1 MALKKKLVSLFLFCL
16 GTCIQAQEPE
26 EAFDRGFDAF
36 EAKNYQVAAELW
48 QKAAQEGHV
57 RAQNGLGVL
66 YRDGL
71 GVDQNPEKAI
81 SWFYMSADNGYA
93 FGMDNLASFY
103 IDQGGAR
110 EMEVEAYKWL
120 FIATAINFDERAN
133 YKLYIL
139 STKLERSEIRQAQDE
154 AQSWFDDFFF
164 GR

>member
-1 MALKKKLVSLFLFCL
+1 MAQKKLVLLCLACL

-36 EAKNYQVAAELW
+36 EAKNYQVAAKLW
-48 QKAAQEGHV
+48 LKAAKEGHV

-71 GVDQNPEKAI
+71 GVDQNPKKAI

-93 FGMDNLASFY
+93 YGMDNLASIY
-103 IDQGGAR
+103 IDQGR
-110 EMEVEAYKWL
+110 SRDMEVEAYKWL

-133 YKLYIL
+133 YKLYLL
-139 STKLERSEIRQAQDE
+139 STKLARSEILQAQDG